1 MVKYADAMNLK
12 MPTRVSRT
20 LRIHFFAQHFART
33 ATLYIYTTTSK
44 CVFHF
49 PSLFLFVDFLNL

>member
-20 LRIHFFAQHFART
+20 LRIHFFARNFART
-33 ATLYIYTTTSK
+33 ATLYTISR
-44 CVFHF
+44 CVFRSPQF
-49 PSLFLFVDFLNL
+49 ILFFDFLNL